1 MTVYLEDGTFYII
14 KGLLLMKRKNMH
26 SPHSVCFKMM
36 NADDNMFIIMHT
48 LVVT

>member
-14 KGLLLMKRKNMH
+14 KGLLLMK
-26 SPHSVCFKMM
+26 SVCFKMM
-36 NADDNMFIIMHT
+36 NADDNLFIILHT